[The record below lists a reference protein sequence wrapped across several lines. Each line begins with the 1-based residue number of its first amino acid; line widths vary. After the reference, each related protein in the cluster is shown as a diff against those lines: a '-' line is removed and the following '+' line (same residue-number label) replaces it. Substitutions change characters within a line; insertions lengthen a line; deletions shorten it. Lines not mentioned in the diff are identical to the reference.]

1 MAERFSKIGFVL
13 SIIGAAIGLGNAWKF
28 PYMVGSNGG
37 SAFILIYLFFAF
49 AVGLSIFFAEMAMGK
64 ISRLDTVGAFK
75 SLATKGAS
83 SWKFAGVIMVTGL
96 FIASFY
102 TLIIGWVLKYVILSL
117 SELPKDMASSETLFV
132 NFTSNGINEQ
142 ILYFSIAFFAY
153 FFILTKGVKSG
164 IERIN
169 VYLIPALF
177 ILLLLMLGYSFG
189 MEGFDKAAKFL
200 LVPDFSKIDQAAV
213 LNALGLAFFTMCV
226 GIGCILTY
234 SSSLSDDTNLFTS
247 SLYVVFANII
257 ISVIIGLIVFTFT
270 FEFGSEPSKGAGL
283 AFISLPT
290 LFAKLGLLGNF
301 LAFTFFISLFFAGI
315 TSVISMV
322 EPFIF
327 FLSKSL
333 KFSRNKSILIVAC
346 VVYILG
352 ILCALSGTSEFK
364 DALTFFG
371 KGFFDLLDYLSS
383 NIMLPLGGIL
393 FAIFVGYFM
402 KFELLKELFVPYMGK
417 VIFKIWYFL
426 IRFVAP
432 LLVLVVL
439 IREIS

>member
-1 MAERFSKIGFVL
+1 
-13 SIIGAAIGLGNAWKF
+13 
-28 PYMVGSNGG
+28 
-37 SAFILIYLFFAF
+37 
-49 AVGLSIFFAEMAMGK
+49 
-64 ISRLDTVGAFK
+64 
-75 SLATKGAS
+75 
-83 SWKFAGVIMVTGL
+83 
-96 FIASFY
+96 
-102 TLIIGWVLKYVILSL
+102 
-117 SELPKDMASSETLFV
+117 
-132 NFTSNGINEQ
+132 
-142 ILYFSIAFFAY
+142 
-153 FFILTKGVKSG
+153 
-164 IERIN
+164 
-169 VYLIPALF
+169 
-177 ILLLLMLGYSFG
+177 MLGYSFG
-189 MEGFDKAAKFL
+189 MDGFDKAAKFL
-200 LVPDFSKIDQAAV
+200 LVPDFSKIDQTAV

-371 KGFFDLLDYLSS
+371 KSFFDLLDYLSS

-417 VIFKIWYFL
+417 VVFKIWYFL

>member
-1 MAERFSKIGFVL
+1 MDRFSKVGFVL

-49 AVGLSIFFAEMAMGK
+49 VVGLSIFFAEMAMGK

-75 SLATKGAS
+75 SLATKGEN
-83 SWKFAGVIMVTGL
+83 SWKFAGVVMVTGL

-117 SELPKDMASSETLFV
+117 GELPKDMASSEALFV
-132 NFTSNGINEQ
+132 NFTSKGIEEQ

-153 FFILTKGVKSG
+153 FFILTKGIKSG

-189 MEGFDKAAKFL
+189 MNGFDEAAQFL
-200 LVPDFSKIDQAAV
+200 LVPDFSMIDQGAI
-213 LNALGLAFFTMCV
+213 LNALGLAFFTMCI

-234 SSSLSDDTNLFTS
+234 SSSLGNDTNLFTS

-270 FEFGSEPSKGAGL
+270 YEFGSEPSKGAGL
-283 AFISLPT
+283 AFISLVT

-301 LAFTFFISLFFAGI
+301 LAFAFFTSLFFAGI
-315 TSVISMV
+315 TSVISLV

-327 FLSKSL
+327 FLNKSL
-333 KFSRNKSILIVAC
+333 GFSRNRSIIIVGAG
-346 VVYILG
+346 V
-352 ILCALSGTSEFK
+352 
-364 DALTFFG
+364 
-371 KGFFDLLDYLSS
+371 
-383 NIMLPLGGIL
+383 
-393 FAIFVGYFM
+393 
-402 KFELLKELFVPYMGK
+402 
-417 VIFKIWYFL
+417 
-426 IRFVAP
+426 
-432 LLVLVVL
+432 
-439 IREIS
+439 

>member
-1 MAERFSKIGFVL
+1 MDRFSKVGFVL

-49 AVGLSIFFAEMAMGK
+49 VVGLSIFFAEMAMGK

-75 SLATKGAS
+75 SLATKGAN
-83 SWKFAGVIMVTGL
+83 SWKFAGVVMVTGL

-117 SELPKDMASSETLFV
+117 GELPKDMASSEVLFV
-132 NFTSNGINEQ
+132 NFTSKGIEEQ

-153 FFILTKGVKSG
+153 FFILTKGIKSG

-169 VYLIPALF
+169 VYLIPAL
-177 ILLLLMLGYSFG
+177 
-189 MEGFDKAAKFL
+189 
-200 LVPDFSKIDQAAV
+200 
-213 LNALGLAFFTMCV
+213 LNALGLAFFTMCI

-234 SSSLSDDTNLFTS
+234 SSSLGNDTNLFIS

-270 FEFGSEPSKGAGL
+270 YEFGSEPSKGAGL

-301 LAFTFFISLFFAGI
+301 LAFAFFTSLFFAGI
-315 TSVISMV
+315 TSVISLV

-327 FLSKSL
+327 FLNKSL
-333 KFSRNKSILIVAC
+333 GFSRNRSIIIVGA
-346 VVYILG
+346 VVYLLG
-352 ILCALSGTSEFK
+352 ILCALSGIGDFK
-364 DALTFFG
+364 ESLTFFG
-371 KGFFDLLDYLSS
+371 KSFFDLLDYLSS
-383 NIMLPLGGIL
+383 NIMLPLGGII

-402 KFELLKELFVPYMGK
+402 KFELLKELFLPYMGEI
-417 VIFKIWYFL
+417 VFKIWYFL

-432 LLVLVVL
+432 VLVFVVL
-439 IREIS
+439 VREIA

>member
-1 MAERFSKIGFVL
+1 MMDRFSKVGFVL

-49 AVGLSIFFAEMAMGK
+49 VVGLSIFFAEMAMGK

-75 SLATKGAS
+75 SLATKDEN
-83 SWKFAGVIMVTGL
+83 SWKFAGVVMVTGL

-117 SELPKDMASSETLFV
+117 GELPKDMASSETLFV
-132 NFTSNGINEQ
+132 NFTSKGIEEQ

-153 FFILTKGVKSG
+153 FFILTKGIKSG

-169 VYLIPALF
+169 VFLIPALF

-189 MEGFDKAAKFL
+189 MNGFDEAAKFL
-200 LVPDFSKIDQAAV
+200 LVPDFSKIDQGAI
-213 LNALGLAFFTMCV
+213 LNALGLAFFTMCI

-234 SSSLSDDTNLFTS
+234 SSSLGNDTNLFTS

-270 FEFGSEPSKGAGL
+270 YEFGSEPSKGAGL

-301 LAFTFFISLFFAGI
+301 LAFAFFTSLFFAGI
-315 TSVISMV
+315 TSVISLV

-327 FLSKSL
+327 FLNKSL
-333 KFSRNKSILIVAC
+333 GFSRNRSIIIVGA
-346 VVYILG
+346 VVYLLG
-352 ILCALSGTSEFK
+352 ILCALSGIGDFK
-364 DALTFFG
+364 ESLIFFG
-371 KGFFDLLDYLSS
+371 KSFFDLLDYLSS
-383 NIMLPLGGIL
+383 NIMLPLGGII

-402 KFELLKELFVPYMGK
+402 KFELLKELFLPYMGEI
-417 VIFKIWYFL
+417 VFKIWYFL

-432 LLVLVVL
+432 ILVFVVLV
-439 IREIS
+439 REIA

>member
-1 MAERFSKIGFVL
+1 MDRFSKVGFVL

-49 AVGLSIFFAEMAMGK
+49 VVGLSIFFAEMAMGK

-75 SLATKGAS
+75 SLATKGEN
-83 SWKFAGVIMVTGL
+83 SWKFAGVVMVTGL

-117 SELPKDMASSETLFV
+117 GELPKDMASSEALFV
-132 NFTSNGINEQ
+132 NFTSKGIEEQ

-153 FFILTKGVKSG
+153 FFILTKGIKSG

-189 MEGFDKAAKFL
+189 MNGFDGAAKFL
-200 LVPDFSKIDQAAV
+200 LVPDFSKIDQSAI
-213 LNALGLAFFTMCV
+213 LNALGLAFFTMCI

-234 SSSLSDDTNLFTS
+234 SSSLGNDTNLFTS

-270 FEFGSEPSKGAGL
+270 YEFGSEPSKGAGL

-301 LAFTFFISLFFAGI
+301 LAFAFFTSLFFAGI
-315 TSVISMV
+315 TSVISLV

-327 FLSKSL
+327 FLNKSL
-333 KFSRNKSILIVAC
+333 GFSRNRSIIIVGA
-346 VVYILG
+346 VVYVLG
-352 ILCALSGTSEFK
+352 ILCALSGIGNFK
-364 DALTFFG
+364 EALTFFG
-371 KGFFDLLDYLSS
+371 KSFFDLLDYLSS
-383 NIMLPLGGIL
+383 NIMLPLGGII

-402 KFELLKELFVPYMGK
+402 KFELLKELFLPYMGEI
-417 VIFKIWYFL
+417 VFKIWYFL

-432 LLVLVVL
+432 VLVFVVL
-439 IREIS
+439 VREIA

>member
-1 MAERFSKIGFVL
+1 MDRFSKVGFIL

-49 AVGLSIFFAEMAMGK
+49 VVGLSIFFAEMAMGK

-75 SLATKGAS
+75 SLAIKGANI
-83 SWKFAGVIMVTGL
+83 WKFAGVIMVTGL
-96 FIASFY
+96 LIASFY

-117 SELPKDMASSETLFV
+117 GELPKDIAHSEALFV
-132 NFTSNGINEQ
+132 NFTSNGAWEQ

-169 VYLIPALF
+169 VYLI
-177 ILLLLMLGYSFG
+177 LMLGYSFG
-189 MEGFDKAAKFL
+189 MNGFDEAAKFL
-200 LVPDFSKIDQAAV
+200 LVPDFSKIDQGAI
-213 LNALGLAFFTMCV
+213 LNALGLAFFTMCI

-234 SSSLSDDTNLFTS
+234 SSSLGDDTNLFTS

-270 FEFGSEPSKGAGL
+270 FEFGAEPSKGAGL

-290 LFAKLGLLGNF
+290 LFAKLGTLGNF

-327 FLSKSL
+327 FLNKSL
-333 KFSRNKSILIVAC
+333 GLSRNRSIIIVGA
-346 VVYILG
+346 VVYLLG
-352 ILCALSGTSEFK
+352 ILCALSGIGDFK
-364 DALTFFG
+364 ESLTFFG
-371 KGFFDLLDYLSS
+371 KSFFDLLDYLSS
-383 NIMLPLGGIL
+383 NIMLPLGGII

-402 KFELLKELFVPYMGK
+402 KFELLKELFLPYMSEI
-417 VIFKIWYFL
+417 VFKIWYFL
-426 IRFVAP
+426 IRFIAP
-432 LLVLVVL
+432 VLVFVVL
-439 IREIS
+439 VREIA